1 MENNTFSKENI
12 EALKKDCSNIISLLT
27 ESDEGIYMASQLLM
41 LGETITKFLHN
52 PIIVNSGLLE

>member
-1 MENNTFSKENI
+1 MKYS
-12 EALKKDCSNIISLLT
+12 
-27 ESDEGIYMASQLLM
+27 ESDEGFYMASQLLM